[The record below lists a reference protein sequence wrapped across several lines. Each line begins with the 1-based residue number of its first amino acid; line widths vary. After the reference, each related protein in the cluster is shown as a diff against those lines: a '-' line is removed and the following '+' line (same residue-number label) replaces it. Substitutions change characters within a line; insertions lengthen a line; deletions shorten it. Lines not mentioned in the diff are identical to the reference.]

1 MNNIKQS
8 VLKYFPICVITIA
21 LLSALACNNEPVG
34 DLIGNDNT
42 PPPSSVTLEENFGS
56 LTSGDFMGQVIDP
69 QHSPV
74 SNATVRIGNSST
86 TTDDNGI
93 FILKD
98 SQVYETFAYIKVEKS
113 GFIDGSRSVV
123 PTSGINQVKIMLLP
137 ETITE
142 TISSGTPQTV
152 SLANGA
158 SVSLPGEYIRSSG
171 ENYSGNVHV
180 ILHFLNPTEEDM
192 TLQMPGMLLAQN
204 LQNEARMLK
213 TLGMLAVELRSEAG
227 EELNLAAGSSATI
240 SVPLDAEILSDA
252 PSEIP
257 LWYFDETKGYWIEE
271 GSATLQ
277 GNAYVG
283 TVSHFSFWN
292 CDIPTEYVNLCLTI
306 SDSNANALSQI
317 LVSIESEFNG
327 TGTGITNETGEVC
340 GIVPANQ
347 ILNLHFNIYNICNN
361 IEIPN
366 TSQTI
371 GPLSS
376 DTTLNI
382 VLDAPEVEEY
392 LETITG
398 VFTSC
403 DGTPVVNGYVEGSV
417 ESGEQFYSVVNGG
430 VFEINVLS
438 CNENS
443 TLTIAAYDYDNL
455 QTTGE
460 INYTLT
466 SPETNLGTLTAC
478 NSVTEFIQYSID
490 EGAEDVLFI
499 SNISAD
505 FWDSNTQ
512 GTISSLQIS
521 ANNQND
527 CIYMN
532 GILDETFPNYEGLY
546 NYSSG
551 WQETSPGFGFF
562 ECLDID
568 PVNSN
573 ITFNLTA
580 FANAVGDYIDI
591 NFSGDYQDYSGNSH
605 VINGIIH
612 VIRDN

>member
-1 MNNIKQS
+1 M
-8 VLKYFPICVITIA
+8 
-21 LLSALACNNEPVG
+21 
-34 DLIGNDNT
+34 
-42 PPPSSVTLEENFGS
+42 
-56 LTSGDFMGQVIDP
+56 
-69 QHSPV
+69 
-74 SNATVRIGNSST
+74 
-86 TTDDNGI
+86 
-93 FILKD
+93 
-98 SQVYETFAYIKVEKS
+98 
-113 GFIDGSRSVV
+113 
-123 PTSGINQVKIMLLP
+123 
-137 ETITE
+137 
-142 TISSGTPQTV
+142 
-152 SLANGA
+152 
-158 SVSLPGEYIRSSG
+158 
-171 ENYSGNVHV
+171 
-180 ILHFLNPTEEDM
+180 
-192 TLQMPGMLLAQN
+192 
-204 LQNEARMLK
+204 
-213 TLGMLAVELRSEAG
+213 
-227 EELNLAAGSSATI
+227 
-240 SVPLDAEILSDA
+240 
-252 PSEIP
+252 
-257 LWYFDETKGYWIEE
+257 
-271 GSATLQ
+271 
-277 GNAYVG
+277 
-283 TVSHFSFWN
+283 
-292 CDIPTEYVNLCLTI
+292 
-306 SDSNANALSQI
+306 
-317 LVSIESEFNG
+317 
-327 TGTGITNETGEVC
+327 
-340 GIVPANQ
+340 
-347 ILNLHFNIYNICNN
+347 
-361 IEIPN
+361 
-366 TSQTI
+366 
-371 GPLSS
+371 
-376 DTTLNI
+376 
-382 VLDAPEVEEY
+382 LDAPEVEEY

-398 VFTSC
+398 VFASC
-403 DGTPVVNGYVEGSV
+403 DGTPVVNGYVEGSI
-417 ESGEQFYSVVNGG
+417 ESGEQFYSVVTDG